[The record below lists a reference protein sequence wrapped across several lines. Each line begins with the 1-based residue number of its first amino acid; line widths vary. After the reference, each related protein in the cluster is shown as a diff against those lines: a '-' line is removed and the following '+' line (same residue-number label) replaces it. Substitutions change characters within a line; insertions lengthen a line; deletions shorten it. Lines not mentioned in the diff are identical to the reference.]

1 MSEVINI
8 EAASTEP
15 TRSLRIWP
23 AIVIAILTLCA
34 VFLTTALVP
43 GTMTQFM
50 GMMFGPIVGLAL
62 YCLWWLFASVRPTLR
77 ERILGVVIFLAAG
90 WTTHSLSD
98 QSITIGLL
106 AYGVPSVIS
115 LVTIWFLVSGSL
127 SWPIRRTFAAILSIL
142 GWGIWSLVRL
152 NGVDGAIHADLAWRW
167 SSSRE
172 DIYVRS
178 VAASRNA
185 LPLPDKA
192 VEIPPTLSLQPG
204 DWPEFRGSRRDS
216 RIEGVNLADDWKS
229 NPLKEIWRREIGPG
243 WSSFA
248 IVGDRVYTQEQ
259 RGDDE
264 VVLCLDAV
272 SGKDLWI
279 HADRTR
285 FWESMAGAG
294 PRATPT
300 FHEGKIYATGAT
312 GKLNCLDAAQGT
324 VLWSHDIGI
333 DADTKPPQWGFASSP
348 LVVGDV
354 VMVYAG
360 GGPGKGLLAYRTE
373 TGELVWKGG
382 NGKHSY
388 SSPQRASIDGIDQVL
403 MLTEL
408 GVFSVNPL
416 SGELLWEHA
425 WPVEDMNRSIQP
437 NIAGNVV
444 FLGTGIGIGTRAVA
458 VQLDGSTWS
467 TNEKWTSKDMKPY
480 FNDFVILDNYAY
492 GFDGNIF
499 SCTDITSGKRQ
510 WKRGRYGN
518 GQVLLLADQKLLLI
532 ISETGELVILAADP
546 TQHQELARMSVLVG
560 KTWNHPVIVRE
571 RLYVR
576 NSEQAACFQLPIVH

>member
-1 MSEVINI
+1 MSEV
-8 EAASTEP
+8 ADVGGAKTEP
-15 TRSLRIWP
+15 MRSLRIWP
-23 AIVIAILTLCA
+23 AMVIAIGSLCA

-43 GTMTQFM
+43 GTMTQFI

-62 YCLWWLFASVRPTLR
+62 FCLWWLFASVRPNLR
-77 ERILGVVIFLAAG
+77 ERILGVVLFLAAG
-90 WTTHSLSD
+90 WATHSLAHP
-98 QSITIGLL
+98 SITLGLL
-106 AYGVPSVIS
+106 AYGVPMVIS
-115 LVTIWFLVSGSL
+115 LVTIWFLLSGSL
-127 SWPIRRTFAAILSIL
+127 SWPVRRTFAAILSIL
-142 GWGIWSLVRL
+142 GWGFWSLLRL
-152 NGVDGAIHADLAWRW
+152 NGVDGAIQADLAWRW

-172 DIYVRS
+172 DTYVRS
-178 VAASRNA
+178 MAASHKA

-192 VEIPPTLSLQPG
+192 VEIGATLTLQSG
-204 DWPEFRGSRRDS
+204 DWSEFRGPQRDS
-216 RIEGVNLADDWKS
+216 RIEGVNLAVDWKS
-229 NPLKEIWRREIGPG
+229 NPPKEIWRREIGPG

-259 RGDDE
+259 RGEDE

-272 SGKDLWI
+272 SGKDLWT
-279 HADRTR
+279 HADKTR

-312 GKLNCLDAAQGT
+312 GKLNCLDAAEGT
-324 VLWSHDIGI
+324 ALWTRDVGV
-333 DADTKPPQWGFASSP
+333 DADAKPPQWGFASSP
-348 LVVGDV
+348 LIVGDLV
-354 VMVYAG
+354 LVYAG
-360 GGPGKGLLAYRTE
+360 GGPGKGLLAYRAE
-373 TGELVWKGG
+373 TGEPVWKGG
-382 NGKHSY
+382 SGKHSY
-388 SSPQRASIDGIDQVL
+388 SSPQRANIDGVEQVL

-425 WPVEDMNRSIQP
+425 WPVEEMNRSVQP

-458 VQLDGSTWS
+458 VKLDGTTW
-467 TNEKWTSKDMKPY
+467 TANEQWTSKEMKPY
-480 FNDFVILDNYAY
+480 FNDFVIVDNHAY

-499 SCTDITSGKRQ
+499 CCVDITSGKRQ

-532 ISETGELVILAADP
+532 ISETGELVILAANP
-546 TQHQELARMSVLVG
+546 TRHEELIQMSVLEG
-560 KTWNHPVIVRE
+560 KTWN
-571 RLYVR
+571 
-576 NSEQAACFQLPIVH
+576 